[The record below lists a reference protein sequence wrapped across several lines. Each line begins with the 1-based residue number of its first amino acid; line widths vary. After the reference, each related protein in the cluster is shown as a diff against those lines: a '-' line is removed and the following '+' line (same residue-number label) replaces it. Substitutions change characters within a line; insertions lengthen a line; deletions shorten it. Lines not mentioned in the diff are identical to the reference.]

1 MGRFSM
7 CRNLRFVFL
16 ALALAVL
23 ASSPSFASTVAFTTL
38 ASFQSATS
46 GLTTENFDAATA
58 PLVIANGGTYGQLKF
73 NYTINGGG
81 GLLEIV
87 NLFPTTSSPNY
98 LGSDDPATGAFFASD
113 SLTITLPHPVSA
125 FGLYIVGN
133 GGYLASTFT
142 LNIGLGTAQNSATPD
157 VVIDAFGDVA
167 YFVGITSTS
176 AFSSAT
182 IALTTPGNL
191 GDGPLWNVDDV
202 TWGKSNT
209 FVPEPGTMLL
219 IATGLVGVAGRLR
232 KRAC

>member
-1 MGRFSM
+1 M
-7 CRNLRFVFL
+7 CRNVRFLFL
-16 ALALAVL
+16 ALALAAL
-23 ASSPSFASTVAFTTL
+23 APSPIFASTVAFTTL

-58 PLVIANGGTYGQLKF
+58 PLVIPNGGTYGQLKF

-125 FGLYIVGN
+125 FGLYIVGS
-133 GGYLASTFT
+133 GGYLANTFT

-157 VVIDAFGDVA
+157 VVIDTVGDVA
-167 YFVGITSTS
+167 YFLGITSTS
-176 AFSSAT
+176 PFSSAT
-182 IALTTPGNL
+182 IALSTLGNP
-191 GDGPLWNVDDV
+191 GDGPLWNIDDV
-202 TWGKSNT
+202 TGGKSNSA
-209 FVPEPGTMLL
+209 VPEPGTMLL
-219 IATGLVGVAGRLR
+219 IGTGLVTMAGRLNKGR
-232 KRAC
+232 KLNQCQ